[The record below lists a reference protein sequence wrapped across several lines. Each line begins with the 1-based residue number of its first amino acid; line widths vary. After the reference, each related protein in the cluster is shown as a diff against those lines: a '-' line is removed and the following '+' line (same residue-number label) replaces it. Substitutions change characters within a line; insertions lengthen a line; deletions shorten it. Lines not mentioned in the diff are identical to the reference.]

1 MKGTVYSIKLN
12 LPLGKTLLVEK
23 HFNDL
28 TTEMGRLAQSLSKLR
43 KKKKPVQQM
52 LK

>member
-1 MKGTVYSIKLN
+1 MGTVYSIKLN
-12 LPLGKTLLVEK
+12 LVLGKTLPGGK
-23 HFNDL
+23 HFNNL
-28 TTEMGRLAQSLSKLR
+28 TTEMGRLAQSLSRLR